1 MRLPCRAPC
10 SRAGGDWIG
19 AARVLAGC
27 DALCRDSGFVLESM
41 ERSLFE
47 RARDEVRE
55 ALGEA
60 ALDRAWAEA
69 ETSAMETI
77 VEQVLNDLE

>member
-1 MRLPCRAPC
+1 
-10 SRAGGDWIG
+10 
-19 AARVLAGC
+19 
-27 DALCRDSGFVLESM
+27 M

-60 ALDRAWAEA
+60 ALDQAWAEA